1 MITDVPCEESP
12 EEKQPAL
19 SFAVIGA
26 DGHAI
31 GPASFSGENFDIGEL
46 LEKKYDT
53 DESIQSDSEST
64 SSPLSNVSPKV
75 TIFGQSNDSG
85 IEMCPFTPSK
95 LSLPLIFPKFDS
107 SYHNTGRFYSSS
119 ESDNSDS
126 ENSMNNVGES
136 EEHERVT
143 DIPLRSIHNC
153 SNSANSEW
161 ESKSLS
167 DAINE
172 YEGLRDAK
180 PTGSLSTSKR
190 PFNKSRN
197 RYTDVPCYDHTRVKI
212 RGTITYCHSMMT
224 NH

>member
-1 MITDVPCEESP
+1 MITDVPSQSE
-12 EEKQPAL
+12 EEKPL
-19 SFAVIGA
+19 SFAVIGS
-26 DGHAI
+26 DGRAI
-31 GPASFSGENFDIGEL
+31 DSSSFSGQNFDIEEL

-64 SSPLSNVSPKV
+64 SSPLSNVSPKI

-85 IEMCPFTPSK
+85 IEMCPFTPAK

-126 ENSMNNVGES
+126 ETNNICEASS
-136 EEHERVT
+136 EEVKC

-153 SNSANSEW
+153 GNLANQEW

-167 DAINE
+167 EATTE
-172 YEGLRDAK
+172 FEGIRCSK
-180 PTGSLSTSKR
+180 PTASFHTSKR
-190 PFNKSRN
+190 AFNKVRN

-212 RGTITYCHSMMT
+212 KGKYILRIIQATQ
-224 NH
+224 